1 MRADRDL
8 WRAIRWPLLVLAVA
22 GVGMGLATVLDRT
35 VAREWA
41 LTIGGPALTVLLP
54 VGLVWLVV
62 AVISYVVKAAG
73 VAQGL
78 VRSQLTGRRT
88 DRDDEPDGRRR

>member
-1 MRADRDL
+1 MRSDRDL

-22 GVGMGLATVLDRT
+22 GVGIGLATVLDRT

-54 VGLVWLVV
+54 VGVVWLVV
-62 AVISYVVKAAG
+62 AVIIY
-73 VAQGL
+73 L
-78 VRSQLTGRRT
+78 VRRQGANSS
-88 DRDDEPDGRRR
+88 E